1 MQLCIYVGWFILRLF
16 RSNVKIWQL
25 CWTAKDNWWSR
36 DFFFRNILHVLRES
50 SFVTSVKERGARNDK
65 RAERSQYT
73 CHDRPWCQDG
83 IHEDAH
89 EWLWGE
95 TGSQSSHCKYC
106 TSLSKCTVYMY
117 CHVMF
122 GSCKHVTDLVFSNST
137 SYRNIWPIFKSLK
150 WIEIFFF

>member
-1 MQLCIYVGWFILRLF
+1 MHICRMVYFKVILIKR
-16 RSNVKIWQL
+16 KIWQL
-25 CWTAKDNWWSR
+25 CWTANENWWSR
-36 DFFFRNILHVLRES
+36 EFFFRNILDVLRES

-65 RAERSQYT
+65 RTERSQYT

-83 IHEDAH
+83 IHEDTH

-122 GSCKHVTDLVFSNST
+122 GSCIHVTNLVFSSST
-137 SYRNIWPIFKSLK
+137 SYSNIWPIFKSLK
-150 WIEIFFF
+150 WIKNFFF